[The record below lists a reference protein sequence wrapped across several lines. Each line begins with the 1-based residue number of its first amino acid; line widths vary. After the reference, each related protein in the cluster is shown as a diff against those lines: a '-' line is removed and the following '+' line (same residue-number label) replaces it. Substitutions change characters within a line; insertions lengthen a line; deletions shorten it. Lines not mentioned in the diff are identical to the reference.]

1 VDPDVSEPTVGGL
14 MSSDPILVWPDTPV
28 SEIAEILDRAG
39 ITGVPVVDWNGYLV
53 GVVSQTDLLRVR
65 ATEDLWA
72 DWARLSASH
81 IMSRPVLTVTV
92 DTPVEEAVRLMESRR
107 VHRLVVVADDGESPV
122 GVLSA
127 TDLVRAMV
135 GRADDR
141 ESTDSESTPAPG
153 EA

>member
-1 VDPDVSEPTVGGL
+1 MDPDPIGRTVGEL
-14 MSSDPILVWPDTPV
+14 MSSDPILVWPDTSV

-72 DWARLSASH
+72 DWSRLNAGH

-135 GRADDR
+135 DRADQ
-141 ESTDSESTPAPG
+141 APT
-153 EA
+153 

>member
-1 VDPDVSEPTVGGL
+1 LTVDARSDRSTVGAL
-14 MSSDPILVWPDTPV
+14 MSPDPILVWPDTPV
-28 SEIAEILDRAG
+28 SEIADILDRAG
-39 ITGVPVVDWNGYLV
+39 ISGVPVVDWSGYLV

-72 DWARLSASH
+72 DWSRLSAHH

-92 DTPVEEAVRLMESRR
+92 DTPVEEAARLMESRH

-127 TDLVRAMV
+127 TDLVRAM
-135 GRADDR
+135 ADRPVD
-141 ESTDSESTPAPG
+141 P
-153 EA
+153 

>member
-1 VDPDVSEPTVGGL
+1 MDPDQGAPVVGAL

-28 SEIAEILDRAG
+28 SEIADILDRAR
-39 ITGVPVVDWNGYLV
+39 ISGVPVVDWSGYLV

-72 DWARLSASH
+72 DWSRLSARH
-81 IMSRPVLTVTV
+81 IMSRPVLTVNV
-92 DTPVEEAVRLMESRR
+92 DTPVDEAVRLMESHH

-127 TDLVRAMV
+127 TDLVHAMV
-135 GRADDR
+135 DRADD
-141 ESTDSESTPAPG
+141 T
-153 EA
+153 

>member
-1 VDPDVSEPTVGGL
+1 

-72 DWARLSASH
+72 DRSRLNAGH

-127 TDLVRAMV
+127 TDLVRTMV
-135 GRADDR
+135 DRAD
-141 ESTDSESTPAPG
+141 
-153 EA
+153 

>member
-1 VDPDVSEPTVGGL
+1 MDLDPSVSTVGAL

-28 SEIAEILDRAG
+28 SEIAEVLDRAG

-72 DWARLSASH
+72 DWSRLSARH

-92 DTPVEEAVRLMESRR
+92 DTPVEEAVRLMESHH

-127 TDLVRAMV
+127 TDLVHAMV
-135 GRADDR
+135 DRADD
-141 ESTDSESTPAPG
+141 PV
-153 EA
+153 

>member
-1 VDPDVSEPTVGGL
+1 

-72 DWARLSASH
+72 DWSRLNAGH

-92 DTPVEEAVRLMESRR
+92 DTSVEEAVRLMESRR

-135 GRADDR
+135 DRADDR
-141 ESTDSESTPAPG
+141 ESTDGESTPAPG
-153 EA
+153 ET